1 MLNPEKTIAFQF
13 GNSPTIGALIELF
26 NEAVDPTGDVNNI
39 YSYVW
44 NVLTAQGFGLD
55 IWGAI
60 VDIPRT
66 IQGNNLEDSFG
77 FNQDFEPFNQAPFYD
92 VAQGSVLYT
101 LDDATYRMLIL
112 IKALSN
118 ISATNTPTINN
129 IITKLFA
136 GRGRCYSMDIGNMQM
151 NYIFE
156 FRLTAFERAILANA
170 NVLPHP
176 AGVKVGIYERPPT
189 LFGFKTT
196 GNYYQPFNQG
206 VFYTNTAS

>member
-13 GNSPTIGALIELF
+13 GSSPTINSLIELF
-26 NEAVDPTGDVNNI
+26 NEAVDPTVDVDNI

-60 VDIPRT
+60 VNIGRS
-66 IQGNNLEDSFG
+66 IKGSNLEDTFG

-92 VAQGSVLYT
+92 ASVDAVSFA
-101 LDDATYRMLIL
+101 LDDDTYRMLIL
-112 IKALSN
+112 IKALVN
-118 ISATNTPTINN
+118 ISATDAPSINKLL
-129 IITKLFA
+129 TKLFE
-136 GRGRCYSMDIGNMQM
+136 GRGRCYSMDLGNMQM

-156 FRLTAFERAILANA
+156 FILTPFERAILTQNDI
-170 NVLPHP
+170 LPHP
-176 AGVKVGIYERPPT
+176 AGVKVGIYEIPPT

>member
-26 NEAVDPTGDVNNI
+26 NESVDPTGDVNNI

-92 VAQGSVLYT
+92 ATQGSVLYT

-129 IITKLFA
+129 IISKLFA

-176 AGVKVGIYERPPT
+176 AGVQVSFYEIPNG
-189 LFGFKTT
+189 LFGFKTS
-196 GNYYQPFNQG
+196 GGYYKPFNQG
-206 VFYTNTAS
+206 VFYVNTVR